1 MILNGVLQ
9 LVLGAMQS
17 HRSSLHVQ
25 LISSAC
31 VFDLTSRDLAEAL
44 PLSLLSAA
52 VARLL
57 DAMKTFPN
65 HQQVSPPAL
74 PLPPDAAAAAP
85 PFVVAPILPPTGTL
99 HTLNPQAS
107 LFFHLLSL
115 QVQMNCLLA
124 LCSEYILQEVPFDK

>member
-1 MILNGVLQ
+1 MIVNGVLQ

-31 VFDLTSRDLAEAL
+31 VFDLTTRDLAEAL

-52 VARLL
+52 VGRLL

-74 PLPPDAAAAAP
+74 LLPPDAAAAAAAL
-85 PFVVAPILPPTGTL
+85 PFCSSSYSAPFRHFSHTESSGFFIL
-99 HTLNPQAS
+99 A
-107 LFFHLLSL
+107 F
-115 QVQMNCLLA
+115 CL
-124 LCSEYILQEVPFDK
+124 CRCR